1 MLTIKT
7 PTDLYRLPAN
17 HSLYAPAKTL
27 VERLIVPFDHP
38 DNPYQADEEGF
49 IVICEDGD
57 QDGPLT
63 SIWPDDTYT
72 LADIPW
78 EGVMKRPGYYEGIF
92 LANNEFG
99 IIFFNSR
106 VLGFRRIKG
115 SPGMLSRSCVTL
127 GILYEEPDSSLNQR
141 GNSHD
146 RYPCPQDRHLQIPFR
161 QQRPDLSPRL

>member
-7 PTDLYRLPAN
+7 STDLHQLPSS
-17 HSLYAPAKTL
+17 HHLYTPAKRL

-38 DNPYQADEEGF
+38 DKPYRPDEEGF

-63 SIWPDDTYT
+63 SIWPYEPYT

-115 SPGMLSRSCVTL
+115 SPGVLS
-127 GILYEEPDSSLNQR
+127 
-141 GNSHD
+141 
-146 RYPCPQDRHLQIPFR
+146 
-161 QQRPDLSPRL
+161 